1 MFRLSYRKIFL
12 GMNVMPWWRSTTK
25 ESVKTFWGILTDT
38 SIKQKLFF
46 WKYQNFDI
54 IHKQCRGEVVSNEL
68 LKYHQT
74 VNQTQVSE
82 YPSMIKK
89 TFYQVLFVLIERILF
104 SKNLL
109 KNIFKKISPK
119 NQTVIFRKSSF

>member
-82 YPSMIKK
+82 YPSNDQENILSSAFRTDRKD
-89 TFYQVLFVLIERILF
+89 TFFEKSIEKHF
-104 SKNLL
+104 
-109 KNIFKKISPK
+109 
-119 NQTVIFRKSSF
+119 